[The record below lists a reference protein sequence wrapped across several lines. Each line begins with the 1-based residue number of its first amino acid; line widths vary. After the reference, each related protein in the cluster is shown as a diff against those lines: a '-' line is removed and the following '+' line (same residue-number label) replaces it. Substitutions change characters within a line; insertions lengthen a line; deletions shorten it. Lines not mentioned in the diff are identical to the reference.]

1 MVLYMILNFGARNF
15 FSFKEGFDISFELGN
30 TCPKEISNGKNVSN
44 ILCVKGANGSGK
56 TNILKALNFITNFI
70 TSSFNLKPTS
80 FIQFDPYFTSKD
92 ESEFYI
98 TFTINDVIYRYE
110 AVMTDLEVRR
120 ETLYRK
126 NKRETK
132 VIERLYESIPI
143 AVGEFKELKT
153 IKMRKNV
160 SLFSMA
166 MQYDIS
172 SIASIHECFTRV
184 ISNVNYSGLLVE
196 MHDLDFLNKFYFEN
210 EVVFEFAKNVIKKFD
225 PSIHDIHISKTNDE
239 DGKEKY
245 IPWFTFVFD
254 GQADVLGLNSQS
266 SGTKSL
272 YKQLGS
278 YKVVLALG
286 GLLVMDE
293 FDINLHPHILPH
305 LLNVFISEE
314 SNPKNAQM
322 IFTTHNT
329 DILDYLGKH
338 RTYLVNK
345 NNTESYC
352 YRLDEIPSDI
362 LRNDRPITPAY
373 NQGKIGG
380 VPNL

>member
-1 MVLYMILNFGARNF
+1 MILNFGAKNF

-30 TCPKEISNGKNVSN
+30 TCPKDISKGRNITN

-56 TNILKALNFITNFI
+56 TNVLKAFSFITRFITN
-70 TSSFNLKPTS
+70 SFDLKPDAYLT
-80 FIQFDPYFTSKD
+80 FDSYFRSKLD
-92 ESEFYI
+92 SEFYI
-98 TFTINDVIYRYE
+98 TFSLDEVIYRYE
-110 AVMTDLEVRR
+110 AVMTDVEVKR

-126 NKRETK
+126 TKRETK
-132 VIERLYESIPI
+132 VIERIGDSISF
-143 AVGEFKELKT
+143 AVKEFDELKI

-166 MQYDIS
+166 MQYDVK
-172 SIASIHECFTRV
+172 SIAKIHGSFNRV
-184 ISNVNYSGLLVE
+184 ISNVNYSGLLKE
-196 MHDLDFLNKFYFEN
+196 TQELSSLNKFYYEN
-210 EVVFEFAKNVIKKFD
+210 SNVFEFSKKVIKRFD
-225 PSIHDIHISKTNDE
+225 PAIQDIYISKTDGD
-239 DGKEKY
+239 DGKSKY
-245 IPWFTFVFD
+245 TPWFVFEID
-254 GQADVLGLNSQS
+254 GQRDILSLSMQS

-272 YKQLGS
+272 YKQLGN
-278 YKVVLALG
+278 YNIVLSFG
-286 GLLVMDE
+286 GILVLDE

-305 LLNVFISEE
+305 LLCFFINEE
-314 SNPKNAQM
+314 FNPNNAQL

-329 DILDYLGKH
+329 DILDFLGRH

-345 NNTESYC
+345 NKTESYC

>member
-1 MVLYMILNFGARNF
+1 MILNFGAKNF

-30 TCPKEISNGKNVSN
+30 TCPKEISNGKGVTN
-44 ILCVKGANGSGK
+44 ILCIKGANGSGK
-56 TNILKALNFITNFI
+56 TNILKAL
-70 TSSFNLKPTS
+70 SFLTS
-80 FIQFDPYFTSKD
+80 FISNSFDLKPNAYLQFDPYFNSKS
-92 ESEFYI
+92 ESDFYI
-98 TFTINDVIYRYE
+98 TFVLDNVIYRYE
-110 AVMTDLEVRR
+110 ASMTDVEVKR
-120 ETLYRK
+120 EALYRK
-126 NKRETK
+126 SKRETK
-132 VIERLYESIPI
+132 VIERIND
-143 AVGEFKELKT
+143 AVVFTIKEFDELKS

-166 MQYDIS
+166 MQYDVDCVR
-172 SIASIHECFTRV
+172 AIHESFTRV
-184 ISNVNYSGLLVE
+184 ISNVRYSGLLTEVHE
-196 MHDLDFLNKFYFEN
+196 LEYLNEFYHNNQDVFDFCK
-210 EVVFEFAKNVIKKFD
+210 KIIMKFD
-225 PSIHDIHISKTNDE
+225 PSIHDIYIAKNIND
-239 DGKEKY
+239 DGKVTY
-245 IPWFTFVFD
+245 RPWFEFEFD
-254 GQADVLGLNSQS
+254 GETDILSFNLQS

-278 YKVVLALG
+278 YKAVLALG
-286 GLLVMDE
+286 GTLVLDE

-305 LLNVFISEE
+305 LLGIFIDEE
-314 SNPKNAQM
+314 QNPYNAQL

-329 DILDYLGKH
+329 EILDFLGKH

-345 NNTESYC
+345 NKTESYC